1 MNNEIK
7 RYLKFLVTPA
17 AIILLGIVVGRSF
30 FILMKNWAW
39 IPVILFYW
47 SAVSLVIYL
56 DYKKRGKK
64 PFDYFK
70 KFKFSFWAVILSLI
84 VGLIPLPI
92 FLKYFYLF
100 DANYLIGLWI
110 VFAIVNPFF
119 EELFWRGY
127 MLDKFPKIP
136 FWIKALVSSLLFAV
150 GHPLIWGLFSLSMLT
165 PEVFI
170 SVFTMGIV
178 WSFAYRKSNSLLLP
192 YFSHL
197 LVDLLNCSVLAFLN
211 LLPVMTNLYQ

>member
-7 RYLKFLVTPA
+7 RYLKFLVTPF
-17 AIILLGIVVGRSF
+17 AIILLGIIVGRSF
-30 FILMKNWAW
+30 FIFMKNWAW
-39 IPVILFYW
+39 IPVVLFYW
-47 SAVSLVIYL
+47 SAVGLIIYL

-70 KFKFSFWAVILSLI
+70 EFRFRFWAVILSLI

-127 MLDKFPKIP
+127 MLDNFPKIR

-150 GHPLIWGLFSLSMLT
+150 GHPLIWGLFSLNMLT